1 MTRDEEHDIVGEA
14 EAILEKHQRTVNV
27 FSMDSYFIAR
37 YLQLRADQRRESNE
51 PDYEKDF
58 ELLGQR
64 FSKAYLDGDSNGVV
78 EVRLS
83 LEQARII
90 KKDLEGQGG
99 AGIDKNVLEPARSA
113 FGHIWDQNF
122 KVLE

>member
-90 KKDLEGQGG
+90 KKDLERQGG